1 MKLKLNKKLL
11 EQREKLQRLS
21 QLSYTYSKL
30 NSNYRGGD
38 LSDEEARELIIIY
51 DGLLNKVIILGKE
64 IETELKNEKQK

>member
-38 LSDEEARELIIIY
+38 LSDEEAQELIIIY

-64 IETELKNEKQK
+64 IETELKNEEQK